1 MKRSNRLILL
11 IGIFLAVVAFVLILI
26 TLQGGTG
33 GGGGQPQTPTT
44 THWVIAKTNIAL
56 GSKITPDMVGL
67 TEEKPITD
75 KPPTSYGDPSA
86 VIGLTARQNVTAGQA
101 ITPDILNGTSG
112 SILNIE
118 VPPGKVAMAV
128 QVDQVSGVGTVTKA
142 GDYVD
147 MVVALTGDKFPV
159 VTLNPTDQSVTV
171 VSGLNSTS
179 VKLLLQGMQVLGT
192 LLPPAPAQTG
202 NNAQASPGTGGGP
215 TTLNGQQQIVIV
227 AMDAQ
232 QSEVMKYAQI
242 EGNISLVLR
251 SADDFRDPTT
261 GLPLDPTLIVPVT
274 TKGITLKSL
283 VDDYGVLVPQLVEAI
298 LPGQSPRP

>member
-11 IGIFLAVVAFVLILI
+11 IGIFLAVVAFVLILV
-26 TLQGGTG
+26 TLQNGSGGNG
-33 GGGGQPQTPTT
+33 TPAPVTT
-44 THWVIAKTNIAL
+44 THWVVARTSIPL

-67 TEEKPITD
+67 TEEKPIAD
-75 KPPTSYGDPSA
+75 KPLNAYGDPSG
-86 VIGLTARQNVTAGQA
+86 VIGLTARQNVVQGQA
-101 ITPDILNGTSG
+101 ITPEITNGTSG

-118 VPPGKVAMAV
+118 VPAGKVAIAI
-128 QVDQVSGVGTVTKA
+128 QVDQVSGVGTVTKQ

-147 MVVALTGDKFPV
+147 MLVALTGDKFPV
-159 VTLNPTDQSVTV
+159 VSLNPQDRSVTV

-192 LLPPAPAQTG
+192 LLPPAAAETG
-202 NNAQASPGTGGGP
+202 NNAQASPGTGSGA
-215 TTLNGQQQIVIV
+215 TSLNGQQQIVIV
-227 AMDAQ
+227 AVDAQ
-232 QSEVMKYAQI
+232 QAEVIKYAQV

-251 SADDFRDPTT
+251 SADDFRDPAT
-261 GLPLDPTLIVPVT
+261 GLPLDPTLIVPAT

-298 LPGQSPRP
+298 LPNQSPRP

>member
-26 TLQGGTG
+26 TLQGGNKG
-33 GGGGQPQTPTT
+33 SNGQAPVTT

-56 GSKITPDMVGL
+56 GSKITPDMVGV
-67 TEEKPITD
+67 TQEKPLTD
-75 KPPTSYGDPSA
+75 KPPASYGDPSA
-86 VIGLTARQNVTAGQA
+86 VIGLTARQNVTEGQA
-101 ITPDILNGTSG
+101 ITPDIINGTSG

-192 LLPPAPAQTG
+192 LLPPAPPATG
-202 NNAQASPGTGGGP
+202 NNAQASPGTGGGA